1 MTTIQIPD
9 NEAYDTDKATQA
21 MKNMNASAK
30 FKGISEMSLDEINE
44 EISNYRLERRTREWD
59 QIIDIEDANENDG
72 QNSSGI

>member
-9 NEAYDTDKATQA
+9 NEPYDADKATQA
-21 MKNMNASAK
+21 MKNMNVSAK

-44 EISNYRLERRTREWD
+44 EISNYRLERRAREWN
-59 QIIDIEDANENDG
+59 QIIDIEDANENDW